1 MAGGVQSIERAFAIL
16 RALAVGPSGV
26 TDLAEKVDLPKST
39 ISRLLSALEAEGVVG
54 QAEVGGVYQLG
65 SSLADLAGASAP
77 GGNLVAAARPFLID
91 LTELTNET
99 SGVSVIDHGQVY
111 YLEHVEAS
119 LDVQVRDWTGE
130 HAPLHAVP
138 SGIVL
143 LAHSSPQ
150 FLSSYLAGPLDQ
162 TTAKT
167 VTDPATIRQR
177 CADALATGYVWGY
190 EEFAD
195 GINSVAA
202 VVLGEDGTPQAGLHV
217 HGPSFRF
224 PESGDEDKYG
234 RLVADAA
241 DKLSAQLRD

>member
-16 RALAVGPSGV
+16 RALAVGSAGV

-39 ISRLLSALEAEGVVG
+39 ISRLLSALEAEGVVE

-65 SSLADLAGASAP
+65 ESLADLAGASAP

-99 SGVSVIDHGQVY
+99 SGVSIIDHGQVY
-111 YLEHVEAS
+111 YLDHVEAS
-119 LDVQVRDWTGE
+119 LDVQVRNWTGE
-130 HAPLHAVP
+130 HVPMHAVP

-150 FLSSYLAGPLDQ
+150 FRAKYLTESLEMP
-162 TTAKT
+162 TSKT
-167 VTDPATIRQR
+167 IVDPDVIRSR
-177 CADALATGYVWGY
+177 CDDAISTGYVWGY

-202 VVLGEDGTPQAGLHV
+202 VVLGDDGSPAAGLHV

-224 PESGDEDKYG
+224 PEAGDEDKFG

-241 DKLSAQLRD
+241 EKLSAQLRS